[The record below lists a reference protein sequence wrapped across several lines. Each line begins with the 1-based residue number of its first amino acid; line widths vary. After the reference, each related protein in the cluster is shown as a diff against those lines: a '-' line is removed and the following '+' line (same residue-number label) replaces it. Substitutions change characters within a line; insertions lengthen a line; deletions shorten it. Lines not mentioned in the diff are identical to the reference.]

1 MINNYVAYLVVFK
14 ILISSL
20 ILCFF
25 SIFLGWDMFK
35 YPDFYSTYNKCSEYS
50 SNILYGELFCSINSI
65 TGKDFTHKSIVFMLI
80 AGVLNM
86 LLLVGYFKIFQ
97 KYLSQY
103 GKYLFIILL
112 VLHPYMGVY
121 FFRFY
126 TDLFASIGIFLITY
140 YVMNNKRMDTFFI
153 ISSLILINFRVALIP
168 VFFIY
173 SLIEIY
179 KQFNKN
185 ESIFIPI
192 ILFIFLIIS
201 LMQVIGFS
209 IGFAQINS
217 DVFILEKISYNFIF
231 TFGFREAFVG
241 VFREAFWSGD
251 PLIISPDNPAIF
263 IAEFK
268 TLDYLSIYVSI
279 LLLFVHIIGL
289 FGIIKFSIKNNIYNL
304 LILFTYICVPLVSIG
319 HMRYLLPLMPILL
332 FGFSYMFIKN
342 NKINIR

>member
-1 MINNYVAYLVVFK
+1 MINNYIRYLVVFK
-14 ILISSL
+14 ILIASL
-20 ILCFF
+20 ILYFF

-35 YPDFYSTYNKCSEYS
+35 YPDFYYAYSNCSEYS

-65 TGKDFTHKSIVFMLI
+65 TGKNFTHKSIVFILI
-80 AGVLNM
+80 AGILNM
-86 LLLVGYFKIFQ
+86 LLLIGYFKIFQ

-126 TDLFASIGIFLITY
+126 TDLFASIGVFLITY

-173 SLIEIY
+173 SIIEIY
-179 KQFNKN
+179 KRFNKN

-241 VFREAFWSGD
+241 AFRAAFWGGD
-251 PLIISPDNPAIF
+251 PGVISVDSPAIF
-263 IAEFK
+263 IAQFK
-268 TLDYLSIYVSI
+268 ILDYFSISVSI

-289 FGIIKFSIKNNIYNL
+289 YGVIKFSMKKNFYNL
-304 LILFTYICVPLVSIG
+304 LILFTYIFVPLVSIA
-319 HMRYLLPLMPILL
+319 HMRYLLPLIPILL
-332 FGFSYMFIKN
+332 FGFSYIFLKSD
-342 NKINIR
+342 KIDLK